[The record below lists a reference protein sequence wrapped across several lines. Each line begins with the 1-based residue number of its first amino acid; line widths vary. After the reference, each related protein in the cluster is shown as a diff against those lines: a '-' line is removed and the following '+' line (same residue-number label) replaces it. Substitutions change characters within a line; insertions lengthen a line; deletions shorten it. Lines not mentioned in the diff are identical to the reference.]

1 MQPDV
6 LHAGESLNNASAVMI
21 LVHGRGSTAQD
32 ILSLGQSF
40 VQPGLAFLAPQA
52 PNYSWYPYSFL
63 SPLDANQP
71 YLDNALTILGNLF
84 MYLESLDIPSQYVL
98 LMGFSQGACLSL
110 EFAARN
116 ARRFGGVVGLSGGLI
131 GPPGIQFSYPGSFDA
146 TPVFLGCSNPDP
158 HIPVERVHETDRIL
172 EKMFAKV
179 TKRIYPNLGHTIND
193 DEIDFIR
200 RMISD
205 LPKRNSRE
213 IEN

>member
-6 LHAGESLNNASAVMI
+6 LHSGESLNDASAVMI

-32 ILSLGQSF
+32 ILSLGQTF

-71 YLDNALTILGNLF
+71 YLDNALTILRNLF
-84 MYLESLDIPSQYVL
+84 IHLESMDIPSQYVL

-146 TPVFLGCSNPDP
+146 TPVFLGCSDPDP
-158 HIPVERVHETDRIL
+158 HIPVERVHETDL
-172 EKMFAKV
+172 VLMKMDAKV

-193 DEIDFIR
+193 DEIEFIHK
-200 RMISD
+200 MISD

-213 IEN
+213 E